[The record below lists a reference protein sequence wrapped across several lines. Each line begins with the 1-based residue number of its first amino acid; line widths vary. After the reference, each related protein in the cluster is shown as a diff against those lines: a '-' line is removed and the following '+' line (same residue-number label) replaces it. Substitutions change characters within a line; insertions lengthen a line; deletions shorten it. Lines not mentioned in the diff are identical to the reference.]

1 MRLVLRAVAVAAIG
15 WLVLGF
21 QPQAIAGALA
31 PDAAKQYM
39 TDLGN
44 RAVDTIAR
52 QPDPAARRGA
62 FIAMMLDSLDF
73 DALGTFAI
81 GRIGRSATP
90 EEKRSFKLLFAA
102 YVIDVAIQ
110 RFGDAQLKSFG
121 LGSAT
126 PQPNGDVKVFTRLV
140 TSDPAPMEV
149 HWRVHDSNGRPRI
162 TDIEVAGYSLA
173 MHYRGDF
180 ERAGIGTMPAAIAR
194 LRELTKTSAS
204 LQAVQQAMR

>member
-1 MRLVLRAVAVAAIG
+1 MRHMLKAALVAVVAFASMPAMAAAVA
-15 WLVLGF
+15 
-21 QPQAIAGALA
+21 PET
-31 PDAAKQYM
+31 AKQYM

-44 RAVDTIAR
+44 RAVDTIAK
-52 QPDPAARRGA
+52 QPDPAMRRSA

-81 GRIGRSATP
+81 GKIGRSATP
-90 EEKRSFKLLFAA
+90 EEKRAFKPLFAA

-149 HWRVHDSNGRPRI
+149 HWRVHDSNGQTRI

-180 ERAGIGTMPAAIAR
+180 ERAGIGTMSGAISR
-194 LRELTKTSAS
+194 LQELTKASTSLAT
-204 LQAVQQAMR
+204 VQQAMK

>member
-1 MRLVLRAVAVAAIG
+1 MRQIARAFLIGILALGLGGAASRAEAAS
-15 WLVLGF
+15 VT
-21 QPQAIAGALA
+21 PE
-31 PDAAKQYM
+31 AAKQYM

-44 RAVDTIAR
+44 RAVDTIAK

-62 FIAMMLDSLDF
+62 FIAMMLDNLDF
-73 DALGTFAI
+73 DALGSFAI
-81 GRIGRSATP
+81 GKIGRSATP
-90 EEKRSFKLLFAA
+90 EQKREFKPLFAA

-140 TSDPAPMEV
+140 TADPAPIEA
-149 HWRVHDSNGRPRI
+149 HWRVHQSNGRLSI
-162 TDIEVAGYSLA
+162 NDIEVAGYSLA

-194 LRELTKTSAS
+194 LQELTKASTS
-204 LQAVQQAMR
+204 LKTVQQAMR

>member
-1 MRLVLRAVAVAAIG
+1 MRNVLRAAVLAALGWLALGVQGPALAGAVA
-15 WLVLGF
+15 
-21 QPQAIAGALA
+21 PET
-31 PDAAKQYM
+31 AKQYM

-44 RAVDTIAR
+44 RAVDTIAK

-62 FIAMMLDSLDF
+62 FIAMMLDTLDF

-81 GRIGRSATP
+81 GKMGRSATP
-90 EEKRSFKLLFAA
+90 EEKRAFKPLFAA

-121 LGSAT
+121 LGSAA

-149 HWRVHDSNGRPRI
+149 HWRVHDSNGQPRI

-180 ERAGIGTMPAAIAR
+180 ERAGIGTMSAAINR
-194 LRELTKTSAS
+194 LRELTKASTS
-204 LQAVQQAMR
+204 LQTVQQAMR